1 MMKHRKT
8 LLCLLTVW
16 LVIAPTFAM
25 AMATHLQDYAQVV
38 SPEIAGRI
46 EKLLAEIAEKK
57 GLYIEEIILPSR
69 EGKSLNSVETMYT
82 QRLEQDDTA
91 IKKRVL
97 LLIILDDH
105 FAKLYS
111 TENLSSVFSERISN
125 DIVENVKHRLSEKRF
140 DEMAR
145 IGVAG
150 IYHYFEASQPKEKTN
165 IKKNLI
171 FFLVAIAAAIGLA
184 YFIPKK
190 NT

>member
-1 MMKHRKT
+1 MMKQRKT

-57 GLYIEEIILPSR
+57 GLYIEEVILSSR
-69 EGKSLNSVETMYT
+69 EGKSLNSVEKMYT
-82 QRLEQDDTA
+82 QRLEQDETA

-105 FAKLYS
+105 FAKLYA
-111 TENLSSVFSERISN
+111 TENLASVFTERISN
-125 DIVENVKHRLSEKRF
+125 DVVENVKQQMSEKRF

-150 IYHYFEASQPKEKTN
+150 IYHYFEASQPKEKSN